1 MQMGAD
7 SCCYIP
13 KRPAFPLFS
22 RILPVCLLSSLNEE
36 EGGVPG
42 VKGRAYWRR
51 RRCHRLVTVLI
62 ASTASSPSLTLPF
75 PRHNI
80 PSKSIDEEPSAIC
93 QPIKC
98 VSSPPPNK
106 TPHKHLFRLVNIA
119 WFQGHLI
126 FCLTLSREGEVLGH
140 KCPVLSQT
148 TSPSPL
154 SSAHGFLNTSCFG
167 RHCVQ
172 VWMGHGPVPGEA
184 ETLQQDSTGGGP
196 NAVVS

>member
-7 SCCYIP
+7 SCCYI
-13 KRPAFPLFS
+13 RPAFPLFS

-51 RRCHRLVTVLI
+51 RRCHKLVTVLI

-106 TPHKHLFRLVNIA
+106 TPHKHLFRLV
-119 WFQGHLI
+119 FLFFL
-126 FCLTLSREGEVLGH
+126 FCS
-140 KCPVLSQT
+140 PAN
-148 TSPSPL
+148 PSPP
-154 SSAHGFLNTSCFG
+154 SSSLVICNLLPLCG
-167 RHCVQ
+167 
-172 VWMGHGPVPGEA
+172 M
-184 ETLQQDSTGGGP
+184 
-196 NAVVS
+196 